1 MYTWL
6 CPCHTQ
12 GLVLLSS
19 ISAAALRAAEAP
31 DQCRPIA
38 YIGAERG
45 AGKGVSVALSGAQNV
60 WFGEPAEDSLTD
72 QRPLQAGKHVRTSAL
87 SSQVGA

>member
-1 MYTWL
+1 M
-6 CPCHTQ
+6 
-12 GLVLLSS
+12 LLSS

-45 AGKGVSVALSGAQNV
+45 TGKGVSVALSGAQNV

-72 QRPLQAGKHVRTSAL
+72 RPLQAAKHVRTSAL
-87 SSQVGA
+87 SSQARFSPKPVEQ